1 MVHTYVVKYSVI
13 KGVAAAAA
21 CQSCRLMNIMAYAL
35 ECDSAIKLNSTLA
48 LWLAGESSMAGVFQ
62 CNLMGKRMIVFVHL
76 RAAEIIL
83 ILQQIGS
90 VHQFKSHQWEV
101 SRAPAHRLLR
111 IQSPPERTSEKEFNQ
126 SRLCF
131 VTVVIVQSTFQRYI
145 DSYLATNV
153 DHYLVIYL
161 LCIYLSL
168 PRIWNI
174 LRRPK

>member
-35 ECDSAIKLNSTLA
+35 ECDSAIKLNSTLV

-101 SRAPAHRLLR
+101 SRAP
-111 IQSPPERTSEKEFNQ
+111 PPTAYFEFNHHL
-126 SRLCF
+126 SERAKRNLIRVGF
-131 VTVVIVQSTFQRYI
+131 V
-145 DSYLATNV
+145 
-153 DHYLVIYL
+153 L
-161 LCIYLSL
+161 LQLLLYS
-168 PRIWNI
+168 PHSNDT
-174 LRRPK
+174 